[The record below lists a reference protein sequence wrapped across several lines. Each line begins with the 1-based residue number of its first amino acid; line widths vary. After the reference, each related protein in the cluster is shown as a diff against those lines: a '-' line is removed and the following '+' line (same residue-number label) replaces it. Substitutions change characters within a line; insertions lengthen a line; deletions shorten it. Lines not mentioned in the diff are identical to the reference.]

1 VAIIAFRGIDI
12 GNKKSRI
19 AFIRRGGCLIGALS
33 LGALVL
39 AAYVPAVEREDVM
52 RLLVFRRSVLFIAT
66 VLALFVLVA
75 VSCGG
80 GSKEETTGGG
90 GGTATAG
97 PGDTTGVTDT
107 SVKLGTLMPLTG
119 AMAPWGIPIS
129 KGMAA
134 YLDWINQQGGLYG
147 RKLTLDVG
155 DSGYTGPQGTEA
167 ARKLVEQDKV
177 FAMYSNLGTEVE
189 AAVAQYLTENNVPD
203 LYVLTG
209 SSLFVVPPVHNRYSS
224 MVNYTTEGKIFAQYL
239 NDNYAGKKLG
249 ILAQNDDFGKE
260 GEAGT
265 KAGLEDLSA
274 DIETTTEYYDAA
286 NTDVTAQAQRLKGDN
301 VDVIMFWGGV
311 PQAANLIK
319 TARTTLTWDVPIV
332 ICEADA
338 AEITATLAG
347 FENIPGV
354 VSTTVGIQA
363 WQTDYPAVQQIKENM
378 ASVAPDLA
386 FDNYSMIGWVLSQSV
401 VGLLKQAGPD
411 LTREGLLAAAESVC
425 DYMVPTGLIPSSTSP
440 EDHQFTEAEI
450 FVKATVDN
458 SVNPPV
464 FRWVPFGDIVGYET
478 TQDCTIPT
486 PPANAENQPGPPLG
500 TESYAT
506 PSPGIRPLPT
516 AAH

>member
-1 VAIIAFRGIDI
+1 MI
-12 GNKKSRI
+12 
-19 AFIRRGGCLIGALS
+19 
-33 LGALVL
+33 
-39 AAYVPAVEREDVM
+39 VPAKRPI
-52 RLLVFRRSVLFIAT
+52 LFLVSA
-66 VLALFVLVA
+66 LALFVLLA

-80 GSKEETTGGG
+80 SDNQQTGGGG
-90 GGTATAG
+90 GGTAAPTAG
-97 PGDTTGVTDT
+97 PGDTNGVTDT

-134 YLDWINQQGGLYG
+134 YLDWINEQGGIYG

-155 DSGYTGPQGTEA
+155 DSAYTGPQASEA

-177 FAMYSNLGTEVE
+177 FAMYSNLGTESE
-189 AAVAQYLTENNVPD
+189 AAVAQYLTEQGVPD

-209 SSLFVVPPVHNRYSS
+209 SSLFVVPVVHNRYSS

-239 NDNYAGKKLG
+239 FDNYDGKKLG
-249 ILAQNDDFGKE
+249 ILAQNDDFGRE
-260 GEAGT
+260 GQTAT
-265 KAGLEDLSA
+265 EDALDDLGA
-274 DIETTTEYYDAA
+274 NITVTTEYYDAA
-286 NTDVTAQAQRLKGDN
+286 STDVTAQAQRLQGDN

-319 TARTTLTWDVPIV
+319 TARTTLSWDVPVV

-347 FENIPGV
+347 FDNIEGT
-354 VSTTVGIQA
+354 VSTTVGLQA
-363 WQTDYPAVQQIKENM
+363 WQTDYPAVVKIKENM

-386 FDNYSMIGWVLSQSV
+386 FDNYSMIGWVLSQSI

-411 LTREGLLAAAESVC
+411 LTREGLLAAAENVC
-425 DYMVPTGLIPSSTSP
+425 NYMTPTGLIPSSTSAS
-440 EDHQFTEAEI
+440 DHQFTEAEI
-450 FVKATVDN
+450 FVKATVDR
-458 SVNPPV
+458 STDPAT
-464 FRWVPFGDIVGYET
+464 FKWVPFGDIVGFET
-478 TQDCTIPT
+478 TQNCTVPT
-486 PPANAENQPGPPLG
+486 PPADAESQPGPPLG

-516 AAH
+516 ASQ